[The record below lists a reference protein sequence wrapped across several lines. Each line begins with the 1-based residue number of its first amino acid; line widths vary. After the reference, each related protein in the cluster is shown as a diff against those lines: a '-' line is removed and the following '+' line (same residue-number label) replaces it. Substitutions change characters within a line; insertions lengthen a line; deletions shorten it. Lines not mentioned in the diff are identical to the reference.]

1 MKNVKENKEREV
13 IQEEAF
19 KALEQN
25 GFTGTVCLSTGTG
38 KTKVAIDCILR
49 GNFRS
54 ILITTPRTNLK
65 DNWEA
70 EIKKWGLDKKKN
82 TAITIVNI
90 QTAYKWDI
98 DILRVFDLIIV
109 DEIHFIGLEYVN
121 YIKIALQNSIV
132 VIGLTATPNYENE
145 FKQNVLYNLVPIV
158 YQYYNSEND
167 RIINKV
173 NYFVWEYDLSDSYF
187 VDVEIKGKVFKKGEK
202 TLYEFYNSKMEEMS
216 SNIKKMYW
224 SELLKRANR
233 VKTFTDMFKLNKE
246 DQTFFVEAVSK
257 DLDYFYKLTKP
268 RYENRSFSFPLYKA
282 LQYVKGYN
290 YSSLGTTAGSHLAS
304 HDVPE
309 EAKRNIRT
317 YMWAMNKRK
326 VLLWSLSSS
335 ASFAKEARDKI
346 LNANLGNKVLLFS
359 ELTEQADQLSNHS
372 IHSNNGETAKKTKE
386 YNQNLLNLFNL
397 GKIRELSSCLSLTL
411 GLNMSHANW
420 AIFESYSGSKVNSK
434 QKKGRLN
441 RLPVDDVANVLII
454 KPRNTQAEVWFEKA
468 FGWIEDYTL
477 VRNVNELPL

>member
-70 EIKKWGLDKKKN
+70 EIKKWGLDKKEN

-90 QTAYKWDI
+90 QTAYKWDA

-109 DEIHFIGLEYVN
+109 DEIHFIGTEYVN
-121 YIKIALQNSIV
+121 YIRIAIQNSIT
-132 VIGLTATPNYENE
+132 VIGLTATPNYEDE
-145 FKQNVLYNLVPIV
+145 FKQEVLYNLVPIV

-173 NYFVWEYDLSDSYF
+173 NYFVLEYDLSDSYL
-187 VDVEIKGKVFKKGEK
+187 VDVEIKGKTVKKGEK
-202 TLYEFYNSKMEEMS
+202 GLYNFYNSKMEEMS
-216 SNIKKMYW
+216 SAIKEMYW
-224 SELLKRANR
+224 TGLLNR
-233 VKTFTDMFKLNKE
+233 TYIVKKNNSFSLNKN
-246 DQTFFVEAVSK
+246 DLSLLDTLMSK
-257 DLDYFYKLTKP
+257 DLDYFYKLIQP
-268 RYENRSFSFPLYKA
+268 MYENRSFSFPLYKA
-282 LQYVKGYN
+282 LKYIRGYN
-290 YSSLGTTAGSHLAS
+290 YSSLGTTAGGYLSNS
-304 HDVPE
+304 NVPE
-309 EAKRNIRT
+309 EAKSYIRT
-317 YMWAMNKRK
+317 YLWAMNRRK
-326 VLLWSLSSS
+326 TLLWSLDSS
-335 ASFAKEARDKI
+335 AKLAKETRDRI
-346 LNANLGNKVLLFS
+346 LNANSGNKVLLFS
-359 ELTEQADQLSNHS
+359 ELTEQADQLSKYS

-397 GKIRELSSCLSLTL
+397 GEIRELSSCLSLTL

-420 AIFESYSGSKVNSK
+420 AVFESYSGSKVNSK

-454 KPRNTQAEVWFEKA
+454 KPKDTQAEVWFEKA

-477 VRNVNELPL
+477 IKNVNELPL